1 MDKPARN
8 ALASLTILALG
19 LAVTRFA
26 SWAGERRSITPEASI
41 ASLGM
46 RIENVAWLQDHMEH
60 GGRIPMPESMMPDMP
75 MHGQHRLSVAITI
88 YNRGQERQRFRVAEL
103 ELRSSAGGRWIPS
116 STTTETMTLSNGQ
129 LAHVF
134 LQFDVPSARGDSLQL
149 VWQRGRR
156 EQAMGLIPIP
166 PTDSTMHHA
175 SEDDR

>member
-8 ALASLTILALG
+8 VLASFTILALG
-19 LAVTRFA
+19 LAVTCFA

-46 RIENVAWLQDHMEH
+46 RIENIAWLQDHMEH
-60 GGRIPMPESMMPDMP
+60 GGKIPMPESMMPDMP
-75 MHGQHRLSVAITI
+75 VHGQHRLSVAITI

-103 ELRSSAGGRWIPS
+103 ELRSSAGGRWTPS
-116 STTTETMTLSNGQ
+116 STTTETITLSSRQ
-129 LAHVF
+129 LAHLF
-134 LQFDVPSARGDSLQL
+134 LQFDVPSARRGSLQL
-149 VWQRGRR
+149 VWQRGGR

-166 PTDSTMHHA
+166 STDSTMHHA